1 MLPKLLNCGSWNKKH
16 KKYGPRSNLGFRNAG
31 LDYSFS
37 FFCHFRF
44 LKSMITN
51 ESSLIGRR
59 LQAMSDMNESEI
71 EEDVLLERRRV
82 TVGQRRDVT
91 LDGDQK
97 SNVLEIVGLT
107 KTFNSLAR
115 RTKVVAVDDV
125 TLGIHRG
132 EVF

>member
-1 MLPKLLNCGSWNKKH
+1 
-16 KKYGPRSNLGFRNAG
+16 
-31 LDYSFS
+31 
-37 FFCHFRF
+37 
-44 LKSMITN
+44 MITN
-51 ESSLIGRR
+51 ESSLIDRR
-59 LQAMSDMNESEI
+59 LQAMSENTNESEI